1 MSSASMSKSDYEHI
15 FGVDPKTV
23 VRTND
28 PDTSHQAAQSVNST
42 VLEGMVYD
50 AIRSF
55 GSRGCISDEVRAM
68 YPWLPYSSVTA
79 RYRSLLDKKYITD
92 TGARRAGKS
101 GRNQRVL
108 VANTIGGLKNAIRQQ
123 A

>member
-1 MSSASMSKSDYEHI
+1 MSDATIAKI
-15 FGVDPKTV
+15 FGADPRV
-23 VRTND
+23 LARRDD
-28 PDTSHQAAQSVNST
+28 PDTSHEAAQSIDT
-42 VLEGMVYD
+42 TTLERMVYD
-50 AIRSF
+50 AILSF

-79 RYRSLLDKKYITD
+79 RYRSLLDKKYIAD

-108 VANTIGGLKNAIRQQ
+108 IVI
-123 A
+123 